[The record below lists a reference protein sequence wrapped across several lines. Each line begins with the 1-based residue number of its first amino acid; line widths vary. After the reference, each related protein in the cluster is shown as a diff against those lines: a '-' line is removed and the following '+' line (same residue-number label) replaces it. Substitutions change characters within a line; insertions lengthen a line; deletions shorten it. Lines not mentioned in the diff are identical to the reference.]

1 MKKISFF
8 LLILLDIVIF
18 LYLFI
23 ENNYLYQILIIH
35 VIIFII
41 ASRINKKFGQE
52 KIELPFYIILFMPII
67 GPFIYFLFYL
77 SLNYFF
83 RDNEI
88 IGDYEKLIESKLQNT
103 SKNRIEYEKEIKT
116 MSYID
121 MMSFMDPEKK
131 KEILIDSQ
139 YSIKI
144 NNANILKKGLESDDK
159 EVQHY
164 SATLLNSKENELT
177 NNISYLRDK
186 YNNTKNDIYLNQ
198 LISSYKSYIYSTLIE
213 EDSINIFRGEFI
225 EVLKIKV
232 EKKSYDLETLTDL
245 FKTYIQ
251 LYDTDNASKI
261 NSKIIRE
268 FGESEITKLNE
279 LNILYLKGDL
289 QQVKSALFK
298 ISEKDL
304 DNCKHYKEIDNC
316 QKLKDLRAFFVEEAN

>member
-1 MKKISFF
+1 MKKLSFF
-8 LLILLDIVIF
+8 LLILLDISIF

-23 ENNYLYQILIIH
+23 ANNYLYQILIIH
-35 VIIFII
+35 IIIYLI
-41 ASRINKKFGQE
+41 AAKINKNFDQE

-67 GPFIYFLFYL
+67 GAFIYFLFYF

-88 IGDYEKLIESKLQNT
+88 LGDYEKLIESRIQNE
-103 SKNRIEYEKEIKT
+103 SKNRVEYEKEIKT

-186 YNNTKNDIYLNQ
+186 YNNTKNEIYLNQ

-232 EKKSYDLETLTDL
+232 NRKSYDLENLLDL
-245 FKTYIQ
+245 FNTYIQ
-251 LYDTDNASKI
+251 LHDIDNATQI
-261 NSKIIRE
+261 NNKIIRE
-268 FGESEITKLNE
+268 FGESEQTRLNE
-279 LNILYLKGDL
+279 LNILYLKGNL
-289 QQVKSALFK
+289 KQVKSALFQMD
-298 ISEKDL
+298 EKEL
-304 DNCKHYKEIDNC
+304 ANS
-316 QKLKDLRAFFVEEAN
+316 QKLKDLKAFFIEEEN